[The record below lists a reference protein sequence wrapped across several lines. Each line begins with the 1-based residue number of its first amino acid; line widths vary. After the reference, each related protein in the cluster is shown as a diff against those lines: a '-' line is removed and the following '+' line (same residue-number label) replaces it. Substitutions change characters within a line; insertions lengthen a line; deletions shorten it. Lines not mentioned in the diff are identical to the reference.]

1 MRALVVFE
9 SMFGDTKDVA
19 DAVARGLAEEMQVQT
34 LEVGTAPGV
43 VDPEIDVLIVGG
55 PTHAFGMSRPG
66 TREDAV
72 KQSEGA
78 GVLSGK
84 LGIREWL
91 ATVQVSPSCRW
102 PRSTPAS
109 TSRICRA
116 RPRTPPSAGCA
127 GWAAPFSRPPRA
139 STWPE
144 PRVRWSTASW
154 IVRPAG
160 AGSCPAAR
168 PDPGLRPDSYS
179 PGTSGSS
186 LRVAPCRC

>member
-91 ATVQVSPSCRW
+91 ATVQVSPQLQVAAFDTRVYK
-102 PRSTPAS
+102 PHLPGLGRARRRAPVAPVGLH
-109 TSRICRA
+109 RFRA
-116 RPRTPPSAGCA
+116 RPELLRGRNQGSAG
-127 GWAAPFSRPPRA
+127 RR
-139 STWPE
+139 
-144 PRVRWSTASW
+144 R
-154 IVRPAG
+154 
-160 AGSCPAAR
+160 AGSCVPLGQAAVR
-168 PDPGLRPDSYS
+168 PRGPTRGCVLTATPRERPGR
-179 PGTSGSS
+179 
-186 LRVAPCRC
+186 R